1 MRSEGHKYHIFSTQ
15 GLMAQ
20 NLGGMT
26 NILCRVVAWAWLW
39 LLFSLHHCHW
49 RTSFIVFVAHPKS
62 SGDLRLWKWFLKH
75 LAWISCQWY
84 NLVTSASPQNLV
96 TESPVQ
102 CSAQFGDSWPESEPA
117 LLQHCV
123 PAIGFLQTLSRQ
135 KYFLGFPATS
145 FKCLGHCQLRKQPL
159 NIKMFILYFQF
170 LKI

>member
-39 LLFSLHHCHW
+39 LLFSWHHWHW

-84 NLVTSASPQNLV
+84 NLVTSYKPTKPRDRVARAVFCPVRWLLAGVGASIALALRACDWFPTNVV
-96 TESPVQ
+96 TPKI
-102 CSAQFGDSWPESEPA
+102 FSWIS
-117 LLQHCV
+117 CD
-123 PAIGFLQTLSRQ
+123 FL
-135 KYFLGFPATS
+135 
-145 FKCLGHCQLRKQPL
+145 
-159 NIKMFILYFQF
+159 
-170 LKI
+170 

>member
-49 RTSFIVFVAHPKS
+49 RTSSNSFCGTSQGFRRS
-62 SGDLRLWKWFLKH
+62 S
-75 LAWISCQWY
+75 AWSILPAFPA
-84 NLVTSASPQNLV
+84 NDTILSPATRPQSLV

-102 CSAQFGDSWPESEPA
+102 CSVQFGDSWPESEPA

>member
-39 LLFSLHHCHW
+39 LLFSWHHWHW

-84 NLVTSASPQNLV
+84 NLVTSYKPTKPRDRVASAVFCPVRWLLAGVGASIALALRACDWFPTNVV
-96 TESPVQ
+96 TPKI
-102 CSAQFGDSWPESEPA
+102 FSWIS
-117 LLQHCV
+117 CD
-123 PAIGFLQTLSRQ
+123 FL
-135 KYFLGFPATS
+135 
-145 FKCLGHCQLRKQPL
+145 
-159 NIKMFILYFQF
+159 
-170 LKI
+170 